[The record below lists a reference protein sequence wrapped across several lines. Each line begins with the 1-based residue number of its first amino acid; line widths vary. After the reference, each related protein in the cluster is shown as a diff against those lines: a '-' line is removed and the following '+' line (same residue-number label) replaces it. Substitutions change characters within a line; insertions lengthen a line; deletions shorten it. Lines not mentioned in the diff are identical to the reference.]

1 MAALPYDDRD
11 GWIWM
16 DGEYIPWRDCNVHI
30 LTHAMH
36 YAGAA
41 FEGQRAYS
49 GRIFKLEEHTD
60 RLFRSANILG
70 YEVPFSKQEIND
82 ACNELV
88 VKNGFVDAYCRPLVW
103 RGSEMMGISAQQ
115 NTIHAAVAV
124 WQWPSYFSPEARL
137 RGLRLD
143 ISNWRRPA
151 PDTAPTDAKVS
162 GLYMICTMSK
172 HLAESR
178 GYDDALMYDYR
189 GHIAEAT
196 GANIFFVQNGEL
208 HTPTPDCFLDGI
220 TRRTVIDLA
229 RKRNI
234 NVVERTIMPE
244 EMAGFEQAFLTG
256 TAAEVTPLSEIG
268 PYRFEVGEITKALM
282 FDYDEIVRDV

>member
-16 DGEYIPWRDCNVHI
+16 DGQYLPWRDCNVHI
-30 LTHAMH
+30 LTHALH

-70 YEVPFSKQEIND
+70 YEVPFTKQEIND

-103 RGSEMMGISAQQ
+103 RGSEMMGVSAQQ
-115 NTIHAAVAV
+115 NTIHAAIAV
-124 WQWPSYFSPEARL
+124 WEWPSYFSPEARL

-143 ISNWRRPA
+143 ISKWRRPA
-151 PDTAPTDAKVS
+151 PDTAPTDAKAS

-172 HLAESR
+172 HAAEAR
-178 GYDDALMYDYR
+178 GFDDALMYDYR
-189 GHIAEAT
+189 GQISEAT

-234 NVVERTIMPE
+234 KVIERAIMPD
-244 EMAGFEQAFLTG
+244 EMTGFEQAFLTG

-282 FDYDEIVRDV
+282 YDYDETVRDV